1 MKRTALMTGL
11 FLPGIILYGQKN
23 DTLTLDFCYRQA
35 EMTYPLA
42 KQTGLLGQSSDLRIR
57 NIKKNWLPQV
67 NLNGNASLQSEV
79 TQVDI
84 ALPGNLPDLGMPEL
98 SKDWYKVT
106 LDVNQAVYEGHI
118 TFYQKK
124 LESYNLQAD
133 QVSVRIELYKLKER
147 INQYYFNI
155 LILQESKRQLQTTK
169 EQLEAKLKEV
179 ESAVANGVMLASNK
193 DALSVELIRIDQL
206 MTEID
211 LDRSA
216 AFSILS
222 ELTSTPIPESA
233 FLVMPQ
239 VQLSSFA
246 YENKRLEIQLFD
258 IQQDRSGIQKNMVTT
273 KWNPKFYAYGQAGY
287 GRPGLNFLS
296 NDFSPW
302 WIVGAKLTWNFWNW
316 NQNRNEKKIYDLQ
329 KELIGTQK
337 ETFDK
342 NTRMETDRQIAEIL
356 KLTEL
361 LKKDEEIIDLR
372 IRITRSASSQL
383 DNGVITS
390 SDYISRLTEETM
402 ARLAMEVHRIQLVR
416 ARLSYLFTVGKL

>member
-1 MKRTALMTGL
+1 MTGL

-342 NTRMETDRQIAEIL
+342 NTRMETDLQIAEIL

>member
-1 MKRTALMTGL
+1 
-11 FLPGIILYGQKN
+11 
-23 DTLTLDFCYRQA
+23 
-35 EMTYPLA
+35 
-42 KQTGLLGQSSDLRIR
+42 
-57 NIKKNWLPQV
+57 
-67 NLNGNASLQSEV
+67 
-79 TQVDI
+79 
-84 ALPGNLPDLGMPEL
+84 MPEL

-402 ARLAMEVHRIQLVR
+402 ARLAMELHRIQLVR